1 MGRDNG
7 EVINKAGFSAFLR
20 EQRHSLTPHEAG
32 LPSTVH
38 RRTPGLRRQEVAQL
52 AGISIDYYIKLE
64 QGRGATPSA
73 QVLSALARAL
83 LLTQDER
90 NYLFHLAGD
99 TSQHTTEP
107 STSVS
112 SSVRFLI
119 ENMPEVPAYVVD
131 AAWNVLAWNDL
142 AEYFIGELTR
152 MPPTDRNL
160 ARWMFRAPIDH
171 PHWSSPSSHA
181 FAQIV
186 ATDLR
191 SSFLRY
197 PHFAEIN
204 LLTAELNSVS
214 PMFHDLWERKL
225 EAVPAVQK
233 KLTIPNRGE
242 FLFDCQMLRIADTG
256 QQLVTYCAEPGSPVR
271 DALRD
276 FADGDLTAAP
286 QAVRYLS

>member
-1 MGRDNG
+1 MVSDR
-7 EVINKAGFSAFLR
+7 AGFSAFLR
-20 EQRHSLTPHEAG
+20 KKRDVLTPHEVG
-32 LPSTVH
+32 LPLTAH

-52 AGISIDYYIKLE
+52 AGISIDYYVKLE
-64 QGRGATPSA
+64 QGRGASPST

-90 NYLFHLAGD
+90 DYLFHLSGNTAPHD
-99 TSQHTTEP
+99 TGP
-107 STSVS
+107 STTVS
-112 SSVRFLI
+112 SSVRFLL

-131 AAWNVLAWNDL
+131 AAWNVLEWNEL

-160 ARWMFRAPIDH
+160 ARWMFRTAADH
-171 PHWSSPSSHA
+171 PHWSTPSSHA

-186 ATDLR
+186 VADLR
-191 SSFLRY
+191 SAFHRY

-204 LLTAELNSVS
+204 LLTAELASAS
-214 PMFHDLWERKL
+214 SIFHDLWERKP
-225 EAVPAVQK
+225 EPIPDVQK
-233 KLTIPNRGE
+233 KLTIPHRGE
-242 FLFDCQMLRIADTG
+242 FLFDCQMLRIGDTG

-276 FADGDLTAAP
+276 YAAGDATAVP
-286 QAVRYLS
+286 QAVRYLG